1 MEQEILKK
9 LQMTELEI
17 LKDFDKL
24 CEKYGLEYFLEGGTL
39 LGAVR
44 HGGFIPWDDDID
56 VLMPRADYEKLLA
69 LYQKNCLEGY
79 YFQCIETDKNY
90 WNFFGK
96 IRKEGTLFVTKEEKD
111 IQTHQG
117 VFIDIFPIDP
127 VKKKS
132 FRLILADYFQPFI
145 RSVLSRREGMEIR
158 SSKKR
163 TELMWTM
170 FQFLLKPFSNKVL
183 QKIGNML
190 VKKEIK
196 GICRYYYRSPIS
208 RPDKQMNRYWPM
220 DKVYP
225 AKKLNF
231 EGYEFPVFS
240 DYRWYLEQLYGKTYM
255 QLPPEKDR
263 ITHEPWKIEIGDVK
277 WYQS

>member
-1 MEQEILKK
+1 MEQEILRK
-9 LQMTELEI
+9 LQLTELEI

-24 CEKYGLEYFLEGGTL
+24 CKEHGLEYFLEGGTL

-69 LYQKNCLEGY
+69 LYQKGGLEGY

-96 IRKEGTLFVTKEEKD
+96 IRREGTVFVTNEEKN

-117 VFIDIFPIDP
+117 VFVDIFPIDP

-132 FRLILADYFQPFI
+132 FRLALADYFQPFV

-158 SSKKR
+158 SSKKVM
-163 TELMWTM
+163 ELMWTA
-170 FQFLLKPFSNKVL
+170 FQFLLKPFSNAVL
-183 QKIGNML
+183 QKMGNML
-190 VKKEIK
+190 VKRETN
-196 GICRYYYRSPIS
+196 GICKYYYRAPIS
-208 RPDKQMNRYWPM
+208 KPDKRMNRYWPM

-225 AKKLNF
+225 AKTLNF
-231 EGYEFPVFS
+231 EGHAFPVFS
-240 DYRWYLEQLYGKTYM
+240 DYHWYLEQLYGKTYM

-263 ITHEPWKIEIGDVK
+263 VTHDAWKIELGDVK
-277 WYQS
+277 WYQ